1 MNPNENTHDPL
12 VDRALVGFNLAAE
25 HHLANCLPCQE
36 ERERMEE
43 ALRMFGAANREYAN
57 RPESFWEQQALRIR
71 AGRNERARKSRVGLA
86 LAPGLAVLLLIG
98 AALLIRV
105 PNSPPPVSLNP
116 SAATVKVA
124 DRLSDHELLLE
135 VERAVQSD
143 TPLSLEPA
151 MLMVEENDSSM
162 PPQINR
168 KFRCWSAT
176 RDLLL
181 MPKDPVRLIRFLEK
195 REVLR

>member
-12 VDRALVGFNLAAE
+12 VDRALVGFDLAAE

-43 ALRMFGAANREYAN
+43 ALRMFGAAKREYAN
-57 RPESFWEQQALRIR
+57 RPERFWEQQALRIR
-71 AGRNERARKSRVGLA
+71 AARNERARKSRVGLA

-162 PPQINR
+162 FLNSSNAR
-168 KFRCWSAT
+168 KELHT
-176 RDLLL
+176 H
-181 MPKDPVRLIRFLEK
+181 EN
-195 REVLR
+195 